1 MNARTTFP
9 FLCLVLAALAPRA
22 AAQPQATTRRPNIL
36 VILSDDQGWGDLSL
50 NGNTNLSTPA
60 IDALARSGASF
71 DRFYVCPVCAPT
83 RAEFLTGR
91 YHPRGGV
98 HGVSTGGERLNLD
111 ERTIADVF
119 KAAGYATAAF
129 GKWHNGSQFPYHP
142 NGRGF
147 DEYYGFTSGHWGA
160 YFDPPLDHNGQP
172 VTGHGYLAD
181 DLTDHAMAFIE
192 QQKDHPFFCY
202 LPFNT
207 PHSPMQV
214 PDPFWSKFA
223 EKPIKL
229 RATRPGVE
237 EIPFTRAALA
247 MCENIDQNVSRVL
260 HKLDELHL
268 ADNTIVIYFSDNG
281 PNSWRWNGGMK
292 GIKGSTDEGG
302 VRSPFMIRWP
312 AHIKP
317 ETRVPQIAGA
327 IDLLPTLADL
337 AGVTIPAGKPL
348 DGVSLKPL
356 LEANAAK
363 WPDRMIFSHW
373 AGKVSLRTQRYRLD
387 NADQLFD
394 MEKDPGQTRD
404 ISADQKDLADRLS
417 KALAQW
423 KSEMLPGLKNDR
435 RPFPVGYAEFPLTPL
450 PARDGVPHENV
461 RRSAGAPNCSF
472 FTGWTS
478 TQDSITWDIEVAT
491 TGHYEALIYYTCPQS
506 DTGSEIELTFNGS
519 TTRGTVTEAND
530 PPLMGK
536 EHDRV
541 PRKSESYVKDFKPLT
556 LATFDLKAGRGQ
568 LTLRATKVPGKE
580 VMDVRAVTLKLIK

>member
-1 MNARTTFP
+1 M
-9 FLCLVLAALAPRA
+9 LAPTRFFCLILVALSPLA
-22 AAQPQATTRRPNIL
+22 AAQPQHALRRPNIL

-50 NGNTNLSTPA
+50 NGNTNLATPN
-60 IDALARSGASF
+60 IDALARSGACF

-129 GKWHNGSQFPYHP
+129 GKWHNGSQYPYHP
-142 NGRGF
+142 NARGF

-192 QQKDHPFFCY
+192 QQKDRPFFCY

-214 PDPFWSKFA
+214 PDPFWNKFA
-223 EKPIKL
+223 DRAIKM
-229 RATRPGVE
+229 RATRPGAE

-247 MCENIDQNVSRVL
+247 MCENIDQNVSRIL

-312 AHIKP
+312 GHIKP
-317 ETRVPQIAGA
+317 QTRIPQIAGA

-337 AGVTIPAGKPL
+337 AGVTIPPGKPL

-356 LEANAAK
+356 LEANAAN

-387 NADQLFD
+387 NANQLFD

-450 PARDGVPHENV
+450 PARDGVPHGNI

-472 FTGWTS
+472 FTGWSS
-478 TQDSITWDIEVAT
+478 TQDSITWDIEIAT

-506 DTGSEIELTFNGS
+506 DIGSEIELTFNGS
-519 TTRGTVTEAND
+519 TTRGTVADAND

-536 EHDRV
+536 EHNRV
-541 PRKSESYVKDFKPLT
+541 PRKSESYVKDFKPLK
-556 LATFDLKAGRGQ
+556 LATIDLKAGRGL
-568 LTLRATKVPGKE
+568 LTLRATKVAANE
-580 VMDVRAVTLKLIK
+580 VMDVRAVILKLIK